1 MAKSRLSTKG
11 QLVIPDE
18 IRDEMGL
25 KPGAEIVVQKLDEMN
40 ILLTPVPKDPIK
52 ALRGL
57 TKGMFDV
64 DAVTLIRQSRDKDQE
79 ILRNKP
85 WFE

>member
-1 MAKSRLSTKG
+1 MPVLSTKG

-18 IRDEMGL
+18 IRDKMDF
-25 KPGAEIVVQKLDEMN
+25 KPGDEFTVNQLDERN
-40 ILLTPVPKDPIK
+40 VLLTKMPEDPIK

-64 DAVTLIRQSRDKDQE
+64 DAVTLIRCSRDRDQE

-85 WFE
+85 WFD